1 MGEMVPQPSKGKR
14 VRSCQT
20 SPDGYPGV
28 YQRHAGLPGGGGSRD
43 LPLEEKDLS
52 GEALCKKVQG
62 LFENPD
68 TIPTFAANAK
78 KMAILD
84 ANERIYH
91 IIKEIIK

>member
-1 MGEMVPQPSKGKR
+1 MERIR
-14 VRSCQT
+14 VHT
-20 SPDGYPGV
+20 SELMERAKTVSYT
-28 YQRHAGLPGGGGSRD
+28 HL
-43 LPLEEKDLS
+43 EKDLS